1 MPLRLVTGD
10 AATARA
16 ATARPWPCRLPWRS
30 GALIRLAMV
39 AASFA
44 CACLAPE
51 AAFAHAPIKGI
62 GTFYNGVLHPV
73 LVPAHLLLIFGLGL
87 LLGQHAPRASRVG
100 WFGFVVAFWTGLAG
114 ASLGYSIPDVV
125 LLGLALS
132 AGLLVALER
141 IGHLGIAFALAVAAG
156 LCLGLDSA
164 PEGIAEG
171 ERWLA
176 LLGTATGG
184 VLLISYVGGLAA
196 GLVRPWQRIG
206 VRIAGSWTAAGAG
219 IVLAL
224 ALAGP
229 QTIGLSP

>member
-1 MPLRLVTGD
+1 
-10 AATARA
+10 
-16 ATARPWPCRLPWRS
+16 
-30 GALIRLAMV
+30 MV
-39 AASFA
+39 AASFTG
-44 CACLAPE
+44 ACLAPE
-51 AAFAHAPIKGI
+51 AALAHAPIKGI

-73 LVPAHLLLIFGLGL
+73 LVPAHLLMIFGLGL
-87 LLGQHAPRASRVG
+87 LMGQHAPQASRFA
-100 WFGFVVAFWTGLAG
+100 WFGFVVAFWAGLAG
-114 ASLGYSIPDVV
+114 AWLGYSIPNVV
-125 LLGLALS
+125 LLALAMS

-141 IGHLGIAFALAVAAG
+141 VGHLGITFALAAAAG

-164 PEGIAEG
+164 PEAIAES

-176 LLGTATGG
+176 LIGTATGG
-184 VLLISYVGGLAA
+184 VLLTSYVGGFAA

-229 QTIGLSP
+229 QTTGLSP